1 MTSLPGESWVN
12 GPSVPSGLLFVEQ
25 RDVVARSVRGL
36 VKFGSSLTL
45 IQSLTT
51 SAQKRLYSANRMVET
66 EEALLGVRLSEFCLS
81 WGIVEKI

>member
-1 MTSLPGESWVN
+1 MAPRCPPGCCSSNREPLS
-12 GPSVPSGLLFVEQ
+12 
-25 RDVVARSVRGL
+25 ARSVRGL